1 MANKRDAFTIV
12 TQDGSAF
19 EAIPE
24 IFPPTGKV
32 TYLVKIE
39 GQVVRFGGNPD
50 IGGMLIIP
58 YAPPAELDLY
68 LLEDIAKAIEQA
80 TF

>member
-1 MANKRDAFTIV
+1 MK
-12 TQDGSAF
+12 QDPIQLRVYQDTY
-19 EAIPE
+19 EAAPDIYR
-24 IFPPTGKV
+24 PTGKV
-32 TYLVKIE
+32 TYLVEVE
-39 GQVVRFGGNPD
+39 GQIVRFGGNPE

-58 YAPPAELDLY
+58 YNPPADLDHS

>member
-1 MANKRDAFTIV
+1 MNQEPILITIHKDE
-12 TQDGSAF
+12 TY
-19 EAIPE
+19 EAVPE
-24 IFPPTGKV
+24 VYPPTGKV
-32 TYLVKIE
+32 TYLVKVE
-39 GQVVRFGGNPD
+39 GHIVRFGGNPN

-58 YAPPAELDLY
+58 YAPPAELDLI

>member
-1 MANKRDAFTIV
+1 MKQEPIQIILHNESYEAF
-12 TQDGSAF
+12 
-19 EAIPE
+19 PE
-24 IFPPTGKV
+24 LYAPTGKV
-32 TYLVKIE
+32 TYLVEVE
-39 GQVVRFGGNPD
+39 GQVVRFGGNPE